1 MTAGRAYVLSVFV
14 SSAPRPSGGSAGQGG
29 LVHCRTYLHCCCCC
43 CCCCLFILNII
54 IAIVIVMLLVLV
66 MWKKFTK
73 SSVLAKSNVLG
84 NIFFWR
90 SFFLAA
96 TQHIQDVFIPAWQSS
111 PSQLWS
117 SELGLLRRRFWSIP
131 SPAAFLRHSVYTLST
146 RFTQHTGGK
155 TAPVN
160 HCPFPPWLIPKW
172 GEATV
177 YNHQACAHS
186 QWYY

>member
-1 MTAGRAYVLSVFV
+1 MQCTCICIKCICAWLRAYVLSVFV

-117 SELGLLRRRFWSIP
+117 SELGLLRRSFWSIP
-131 SPAAFLRHSVYTLST
+131 SPGPLFAALSLHTEHSVYTTHWGQNRTRKPLSI
-146 RFTQHTGGK
+146 
-155 TAPVN
+155 
-160 HCPFPPWLIPKW
+160 PPL
-172 GEATV
+172 
-177 YNHQACAHS
+177 AHS
-186 QWYY
+186 